1 MKSQEIETL
10 GGEFVA
16 TYDHPSHIGESDWTI
31 TLYSMPTGNYAIG
44 TNGDPIYEDDR
55 GWAEAKGIYGF

>member
-1 MKSQEIETL
+1 MKSQEIEKL

-16 TYDHPSHIGESDWTI
+16 TYDHPDHIGDSDWTI
-31 TLYSMPTGNYAIG
+31 TLYFMPTGNYAIG

-55 GWAEAKGIYGF
+55 GWNEARGMYGF